1 MSNKVTFKDVA
12 RAAGVSL
19 ATVSRVFNGNTRVS
33 KELYEQVTKAAHKL
47 GVNLRQENTP
57 ATVAFILSNREMLH
71 SFHSRILFG
80 ACEYCKA
87 HGADVLFLSFYYPS
101 IAPWN
106 ELVLPKVLR
115 RRDVAQAAILAGT
128 NSENLLIAL
137 NQGGIPFTVLGNN
150 LPDSIPDGNYYIVR
164 SDDIQGSYEI
174 TRYLISLGHEDI
186 WFVGDVKL
194 PWFARC
200 YSGYRRAMEN
210 EGKSPRVSGFAS
222 TNDRESG
229 YLGTKAILSRNEPLT
244 AIFAGTDAV
253 AQGVY
258 AALADCELRVPQDV
272 SVVSC
277 NDTTSA
283 FMSPPLT
290 TIREFPE
297 QLGRQL
303 AELALAQIPRNESS
317 PRLMIVP
324 TEIVKRE
331 SCQPP
336 VPKVVVAKDILNSG
350 RNIPKTIIS
359 DWPLREG

>member
-1 MSNKVTFKDVA
+1 MGNKVTFKDVA

-33 KELYEQVTKAAHKL
+33 RELHEQVTKAAHQL

-57 ATVAFILSNREMLH
+57 ATVAFVLSNRDMLH
-71 SFHSRILFG
+71 TFHSRILFG
-80 ACEYCKA
+80 AHEYCKA
-87 HGADVLFLSFYYPS
+87 HGADMLFLSFYYSS
-101 IAPWN
+101 IAAWN

-137 NQGGIPFTVLGNN
+137 KQEGIPFAVLGNN
-150 LPDSIPDGNYYIVR
+150 LPDKIPEGTYHTVR
-164 SDDIQGSYEI
+164 TDDVQGAYEI
-174 TRYLISLGHEDI
+174 TRYLISLGHTDI
-186 WFVGDVKL
+186 WFVGDADL

-200 YSGYRRAMEN
+200 YRGYRRAMEN
-210 EGKSPRVSGFAS
+210 EGKSPRVGGFAS

-229 YLGTKAILSRNEPLT
+229 YLGTKAILSRNEPVT

-258 AALADCELRVPQDV
+258 AALADCKLRVPQDV
-272 SVVSC
+272 SVVGC
-277 NDTTSA
+277 NDTTGA
-283 FMSPPLT
+283 LLTPPLT

-303 AELALAQIPRNESS
+303 AELALAQISRTESS
-317 PRLMIVP
+317 PRQITIP

-336 VPKVVVAKDILNSG
+336 AARVFSG
-350 RNIPKTIIS
+350 EIMDSARNIPGEIIS
-359 DWPLREG
+359 GGPVSES